1 MTQVGKYSWAG
12 KVKYPHSKKVHACVC
27 MCNVLIPISSRADPS
42 ILCST
47 AEHGKQPV
55 TSMETS
61 LETSLELTAEPIHVV
76 FWENK
81 PS

>member
-1 MTQVGKYSWAG
+1 M
-12 KVKYPHSKKVHACVC
+12 C

-61 LETSLELTAEPIHVV
+61 LETSLELTAEPIHVA